1 MTRATQTLARLL
13 LFALATMAPTAAWIT
28 SLPKPAVSRATA
40 PSMNSSPSRLQ
51 SKKSNDLGKLVASVF
66 LASTIVIG
74 APAALADEIG
84 VERDAPTLFTGENVM
99 ICKKRGPLG
108 ACLESVVRTESND
121 NDKAKQYFRDPSEI
135 VRQKE
140 ATLRAAAEET
150 QGNALIE
157 KLRQQTEDNKE
168 KNRLTVER
176 KTFENDQSASFGP
189 FDRQVVIMN
198 TDGRT
203 FTLLENPQAMR
214 LKKAGFIEGRQFVK
228 QPTKEDI
235 AAALEPDGP
244 GLAGALLGVFGKNNN
259 AN

>member
-1 MTRATQTLARLL
+1 MIFQ
-13 LFALATMAPTAAWIT
+13 
-28 SLPKPAVSRATA
+28 
-40 PSMNSSPSRLQ
+40 
-51 SKKSNDLGKLVASVF
+51 
-66 LASTIVIG
+66 
-74 APAALADEIG
+74 
-84 VERDAPTLFTGENVM
+84 

-176 KTFENDQSASFGP
+176 KTFENDQVCLVLAFRICVVSHAGKTTFANHFFWASRNDATNPFFKKMRAVGLIRTFRSASCDYEYGWSNVYSFRKP
-189 FDRQVVIMN
+189 
-198 TDGRT
+198 
-203 FTLLENPQAMR
+203 ASH
-214 LKKAGFIEGRQFVK
+214 A
-228 QPTKEDI
+228 TKESR
-235 AAALEPDGP
+235 LY
-244 GLAGALLGVFGKNNN
+244 
-259 AN
+259 